1 MTASYAAWLSLKP
14 CLVSNVDR
22 HIRNKSSIVAPYFII
37 NAVAINDENFELI
50 GSFRKFDEAGSGEA
64 EMTLTEVSAVLKRK
78 CIQYPFVKL
87 FCLSNFICYLASGFI

>member
-1 MTASYAAWLSLKP
+1 M
-14 CLVSNVDR
+14 
-22 HIRNKSSIVAPYFII
+22 APYFII

-87 FCLSNFICYLASGFI
+87 FCLSNFVTLLVALSDHVWLKRTFC